1 MIPFVKT
8 FYENN
13 KSSKIY
19 DALNENKYSLQ
30 FMIENCPKKIMWPA
44 HLYNTKC
51 TNTIINNYDKIKNPI
66 NIFQTINLDLCKII
80 YENRDKINI
89 KHLIYNPYAINHIEK
104 YILEKSYFF
113 NKKNIDIDTRDIFFN
128 HNAYKIFEKYEEKIN
143 WKAFEDDYFTQEY
156 LKNPDAFP
164 FIERNFYRL
173 GSYYIYQNPRSIKW
187 CEKYLYKVDFYHLY
201 NNENVID
208 FFFEKIDNIFYNKY
222 NIDNLNWSL
231 LLLNENV
238 VKFLLNNN
246 FMYKSNNKLDN
257 FEYIY
262 NQVNK
267 IPKRMF
273 EYYKDG
279 VKTIEEDNIDVS
291 KEIFDKY
298 VIFKYSNKRLGN
310 EIPFKKIKF
319 EINDGVINGLDF
331 LTKLLETDN
340 ECFNSLLQ
348 SETALP
354 LIEKKYK
361 DKLNYNIFRNNGIF
375 LQGNPGCPAPHP
387 VGC

>member
-30 FMIENCPKKIMWPA
+30 FMIENCPKKIVWYT
-44 HLYNTKC
+44 HLYNSEC
-51 TNTIINNYDKIKNPI
+51 TNTIINNYNKIKNSI
-66 NIFQTINLDLCKII
+66 NIFQTTNLDLCKII

-89 KHLIYNPYAINHIEK
+89 KHLIYNPYSIDYIEK

-113 NKKNIDIDTRDIFFN
+113 NKKNIDSDTRDIIFN
-128 HNAYKIFEKYEEKIN
+128 HNAYKIFEKYEKKII
-143 WKAFEDDYFTQEY
+143 WEAFEDEYFTQDY

-164 FIERNFYRL
+164 FIERNFYKL
-173 GSYYIYQNPRSIKW
+173 GSYHIYQNPRAIKW
-187 CEKYLYKVDFYHLY
+187 CETYLYKVDFYYLY
-201 NNENVID
+201 KNENVID

-262 NQVNK
+262 NEVNK

-298 VIFKYSNKRLGN
+298 VIFKYCNKKLGN
-310 EIPFKKIKF
+310 ELSFKKIKF
-319 EINDGVINGLDF
+319 EIDDGEISGLDF
-331 LTKLLETDN
+331 LTKLVETDN

-348 SETALP
+348 SEIALP

-375 LQGNPGCPAPHP
+375 
-387 VGC
+387 VD